1 MEQKITIRIAGKDF
15 VLKASSPEEEELIR
29 LAAIDINKR
38 LAAYQS
44 AFPGIRFCP
53 QWHIGLIRSITVT
66 GSRRILTCFP
76 ILPAWLRGTDTSYLL
91 LFCSAKTF

>member
-38 LAAYQS
+38 LAAYQT
-44 AFPGIRFCP
+44 AFPGKALP
-53 QWHIGLIRSITVT
+53 D
-66 GSRRILTCFP
+66 ILSFVA
-76 ILPAWLRGTDTSYLL
+76 LSEGVAALSWQRKLEAAQGEVKDLSDTLGSYLSEL
-91 LFCSAKTF
+91 K

>member
-15 VLKASSPEEEELIR
+15 VLRASSPEEEELIR

-44 AFPGIRFCP
+44 AFPGQALP
-53 QWHIGLIRSITVT
+53 D
-66 GSRRILTCFP
+66 ILSFVA
-76 ILPAWLRGTDTSYLL
+76 LSEGVSALSFQRKLEAAHQESKDLSDTLETYLSEL
-91 LFCSAKTF
+91 K

>member
-15 VLKASSPEEEELIR
+15 VLRASSPEEEELIR

-44 AFPGIRFCP
+44 AFPGQALP
-53 QWHIGLIRSITVT
+53 D
-66 GSRRILTCFP
+66 ILSFVA
-76 ILPAWLRGTDTSYLL
+76 LSEGVSALSFQRKLEAAQQESKDLSDTLETYLSEL
-91 LFCSAKTF
+91 K

>member
-44 AFPGIRFCP
+44 AFPGKA
-53 QWHIGLIRSITVT
+53 LSD
-66 GSRRILTCFP
+66 ILSFVALSEGVAALTAQRK
-76 ILPAWLRGTDTSYLL
+76 LDAAQREGKDLADSLEGYLSEL
-91 LFCSAKTF
+91 K